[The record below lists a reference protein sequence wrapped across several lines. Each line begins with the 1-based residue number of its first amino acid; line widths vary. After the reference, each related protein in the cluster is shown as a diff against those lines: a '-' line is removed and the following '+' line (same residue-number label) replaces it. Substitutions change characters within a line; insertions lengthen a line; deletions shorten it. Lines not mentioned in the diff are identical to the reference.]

1 MLGLWMMGG
10 WRLVTLSLDR
20 EDAEQ
25 GGLTL
30 GSSLLAAFGR
40 SLWMRYRGR
49 VGRWEMSSSPLSA
62 LHFCEALSES
72 LATWPYPHH
81 ATFCV
86 PGPGIQQETPQTYS
100 QHLTISGALGCELGG
115 YTPPTPSTPV
125 MRAVYGL

>member
-1 MLGLWMMGG
+1 MLGLWTMGG

-25 GGLTL
+25 RGLPL
-30 GSSLLAAFGR
+30 GSSLLAEFGR

-62 LHFCEALSES
+62 LHFCVALSES
-72 LATWPYPHH
+72 LAMWPYPHH

-86 PGPGIQQETPQTYS
+86 PGHGIQQETPQAYS
-100 QHLTISGALGCELGG
+100 RRLTISGTLGCALGG
-115 YTPPTPSTPV
+115 YAPPTP
-125 MRAVYGL
+125 LHL